1 MHRWLH
7 YRRAWPALGSLLL
20 CVLVQIGHATS
31 GIPDPESFLNQAEQ
45 IRTSDHSRFVQM
57 LEQVHRE
64 ETRLTPGERWHIRYL
79 DAWQTAFQ
87 GDYAKANIQLQ
98 NVIDRSGDLAL
109 VAKASALLMG
119 NLGAGR
125 RYEEAFV
132 LANRLVTD
140 LPQIRDSLARFLV
153 LANLSQSLTLAG
165 QHDLAIKY
173 ARMMEGDIPPGET
186 LCNPLTRQVTAL
198 YNSKRLTSSSLELK
212 RGIKTCVAAGQPVYA
227 ETMWLIMSDLYRQE
241 NQPGKSLSL
250 LRQIAS
256 GIHANKY
263 FSHML
268 GLQVEFAQTYWKLGD
283 SDDARKAA
291 LTAVAMSNPDDINE
305 WLRDVYKILYE
316 IEKKQGNATAA
327 LAYYEHFVVQDKGYL
342 DDLSA
347 RALAYQVVQQQILAK
362 KLETEELSKQN
373 SMLRLQQALDAK
385 AVETSRLYIV
395 LLLVTLAF
403 IVLWLF
409 RLKRSQLRFMRLS
422 HRDGLTGILNH
433 QHFIN
438 EARRTLHLLERRHG
452 HACLI
457 SIDLDHFK
465 QVNDTH
471 GHAMGDAVLKRAV
484 AVCQQ
489 HLRPTDLFGRLGG
502 EEFGILLH
510 ECSRDQGLDIADR
523 IRIAI
528 GTTPVE
534 KDGHGILIS
543 ASVGL
548 ASTDTSGYG
557 LQRLCKEADAA
568 LYRAKRAG
576 RNRVMADSGNGSL
589 VDA

>member
-1 MHRWLH
+1 MPRWRHHRW
-7 YRRAWPALGSLLL
+7 AWPALVGLFL
-20 CVLVQIGHATS
+20 CVLVQVNHATS
-31 GIPDPESFLNQAEQ
+31 GISDPASFLEQAERV
-45 IRTSDHSRFVQM
+45 RTSDHSQFVHM

-64 ETRLTPGERWHIRYL
+64 EPHLTPDERWYLRYL

-87 GDYAKANIQLQ
+87 GDYVKANIQLQ
-98 NVIDRSGDLAL
+98 DVIDHSGDVTLA
-109 VAKASALLMG
+109 AKASALLMG

-125 RYEEAFV
+125 RYEDAFV
-132 LANRLVTD
+132 LANRLVAD
-140 LPQIRDSLARFLV
+140 LPKIHDKLARFLV

-165 QHDLAIKY
+165 QHNLAIKY
-173 ARMMEGDIPPGET
+173 ARMMEDDLPPGET
-186 LCNPLTRQVTAL
+186 LCNPLTRQVTVL
-198 YNSKRLTSSSLELK
+198 YNNKRLTSSSPELQQ
-212 RGIKTCVAAGQPVYA
+212 GIETCVAAGQPIYVG
-227 ETMWLIMSDLYRQE
+227 TMRLIMSDLYLQE
-241 NQPGKSLSL
+241 NQPDKTLSL
-250 LRQIAS
+250 LHQIAP
-256 GIHANKY
+256 GIRANQY

-268 GLQVEFAQTYWKLGD
+268 GLQVEFAQVYWKLGD
-283 SDDARKAA
+283 DKKARTAA
-291 LTAVAMSNPDDINE
+291 LAAVAMSSPDDINE
-305 WLRDVYKILYE
+305 WLREVYKILYE
-316 IEKKQGNATAA
+316 VEKKRGNSATA
-327 LAYYEHFVVQDKGYL
+327 LAYYEHFVAQDKGYL
-342 DDLSA
+342 NDLSA
-347 RALAYQVVQQQILAK
+347 RALAYQIVQQQTLAK

-373 SMLRLQQALDAK
+373 GILRLQRALDAK
-385 AVETSRLYIV
+385 AVETSQLYIT
-395 LLLVTLAF
+395 LLVILLTA
-403 IVLWLF
+403 IALWLF
-409 RLKRSQLRFMRLS
+409 RTMRSQRRFKRMAS
-422 HRDGLTGILNH
+422 RDGLTGILNH

-438 EARRTLHLLERRHG
+438 EADRVLRLLEKKLD

-471 GHAMGDAVLKRAV
+471 GHGMGDTVLRRTV
-484 AVCQQ
+484 ATCQQ

-510 ECSRDQGLDIADR
+510 ECSRDQGLDIANR
-523 IRIAI
+523 IRVAI
-528 GTTPVE
+528 GTTPIE

-576 RNRVMADSGNGSL
+576 RNRVIAASGSGGL